1 MPQIMSRDEKGISS
15 LDRRDVLKRGA
26 SLAGAVALPGGVISN
41 AIAATSTTL
50 VIAAPAT
57 PQSLDCNFDVSLGTF
72 EAVAALYDNLL
83 EFKKIPDPKQ
93 PGASREDIADH
104 PDMPAGIA
112 VQGKLAESFELDPA
126 GKFIRFQLRQ
136 GIKSNWGNELTA
148 EDVKWTWDRKF
159 GLGAIGA
166 FYLST
171 LGLENKEGVKVEG
184 KYTISINLDHPNPL
198 LAKLQPNLY
207 APIIDSTKCKQESTT
222 DDPWARKF
230 LENNSAGFGP
240 YRLDQLQ
247 RGQQAVFKAR
257 EDYYR
262 GKPAM
267 DTVIFREVPTSATR
281 ASLLQGGAVDI
292 AQYLQPLEI
301 IKLRSE
307 KGVAVDS
314 VNASFMIWLELNAQ
328 IEPFGNPKVRKAM
341 NFAFPQEQVL
351 KTVFQGLASPLNGC
365 MPNIY
370 PGFTDKFWA
379 YKYDPETAKALLKEA
394 GLSSGFKTSIAYNAG
409 DPVQEPIA
417 ILYQTA
423 LRYIG
428 VELELKKF
436 PPATFYNAVSER
448 KQSIIFYVDSPWC
461 PDVGYSMT
469 LYFNSKSFVNYS
481 NYKNDD
487 VDALIRDTARTN
499 DQARRLTMMTNAQQ
513 TVMSEAPWVFIA
525 YPGYHMTRRA
535 NLKGFTYYTSN
546 NIRFQDFCR
555 EA

>member
-1 MPQIMSRDEKGISS
+1 MSRYHKRGFP
-15 LDRRDVLKRGA
+15 LHRRDVLKGGA
-26 SLAGAVALPGGVISN
+26 SAVGAAALPSGLVSD
-41 AIAATSTTL
+41 AVAATSTTL

-72 EAVAALYDNLL
+72 EAIAALYDNLL

-93 PGASREDIADH
+93 PGAFREDIADH
-104 PDMPAGIA
+104 PDMPAGLAI
-112 VQGKLAESFELDPA
+112 QGKLAESFELDPA

-136 GIKSNWGNELTA
+136 GVKSNWGNELTA
-148 EDVKWTWDRKF
+148 DDVKWTWDRKF

-171 LGLENKEGVKVEG
+171 LGLEKKEGVKVEG
-184 KYTISINLDHPNPL
+184 KYTVSINLDNPNPL

-207 APIIDSTKCKQESTT
+207 NPIYDSTKCKAEATA

-230 LENNSAGFGP
+230 IENNSAGFGP

-257 EDYYR
+257 QDYYL

-301 IKLRSE
+301 IKMRGE

-314 VNASFMIWLELNAQ
+314 VDASFMIWLELNAQ
-328 IEPFGNPKVRKAM
+328 IEPFGNPKVRQAM

-351 KTVFQGLASPLNGC
+351 KTVFQGIGSPLNGC

-370 PGFTDKFWA
+370 AGFTDKFWK
-379 YKYDPETAKALLKEA
+379 YKYDPEMAKALLKEA
-394 GLSSGFKTSIAYNAG
+394 GLSSGFKTSLAYNAG

-423 LRYIG
+423 LRDIG
-428 VELELKKF
+428 VELELKKI
-436 PPATFYNAVSER
+436 PPATFYNTVSER
-448 KQSIIFYVDSPWC
+448 KQPIIFYVDSPWC

-469 LYFNSKSFVNYS
+469 LYFNSTSFINYS
-481 NYKNDD
+481 NYKSDS

-499 DQARRLTMMTNAQQ
+499 DQAKRLELMTNAQA

-525 YPGYHMTRRA
+525 YPGYHFARRA
-535 NLKGFTYYTSN
+535 NLKGFTYYTAN
-546 NIRFQDFCR
+546 NMRFQDFSR

>member
-1 MPQIMSRDEKGISS
+1 MVEDATRGTPVN
-15 LDRRDVLKRGA
+15 RRDLLKGGSALAAAAVLPA
-26 SLAGAVALPGGVISN
+26 ALR
-41 AIAATSTTL
+41 ATEAQAATANTL

-57 PQSLDCNFDVSLGTF
+57 PQSLDSNFDVSLGTF
-72 EAVAALYDNLL
+72 EAIAALYDNLL
-83 EFKKIPDPKQ
+83 EFNKIPDPKV
-93 PGASREDIADH
+93 PGAFREDIADH
-104 PDMPAGIA
+104 PDMKYGNALK
-112 VQGKLAESFELDPA
+112 GKLAESFELDPD

-136 GIKSNWGNELTA
+136 GVKSNWGNELTA
-148 EDVKWTWDRKF
+148 DDVKWTWDRKF

-171 LGLENKEGVKVEG
+171 LGLEKPEGVKVEG
-184 KYTISINLDHPNPL
+184 KYTVSINLDHSNPL

-207 APIIDSTKCKQESTT
+207 APIYDSTKCKQMSST

-230 LENNSAGFGP
+230 IENNSAGYGP

-257 EDYYR
+257 PDYYL
-262 GKPAM
+262 GKPAI

-301 IKLRSE
+301 IKLRGQ
-307 KGVAVDS
+307 KGVTVDS
-314 VNASFMIWLELNAQ
+314 VASSFMIWLELNSKIA
-328 IEPFGNPKVRKAM
+328 PFDNAKVRQAM

-351 KTVFQGLASPLNGC
+351 KTVFQGIAEPLDEC

-370 PGFTDKFWA
+370 AGATSKFWK
-379 YKYDPETAKALLKEA
+379 YKYDPEMAKALLKEA
-394 GLSSGFKTSIAYNAG
+394 GMASGFKTSLAYNAG

-423 LRYIG
+423 LREIG
-428 VELELKKF
+428 VELELKKV
-436 PPATFYNAVSER
+436 PAATFYNAVSER
-448 KQSIIFYVDSPWC
+448 KQPMIFYVDSPWC
-461 PDVGYSMT
+461 PDIGYSMT
-469 LYFNSKSFVNYS
+469 LYFNSKSFIDYSNYS
-481 NYKNDD
+481 NEA
-487 VDALIRDTARTN
+487 VDKLLADTARTN
-499 DQARRLTMMTNAQQ
+499 DQAARVEMMTKAQDI
-513 TVMSEAPWVFIA
+513 VMGEAPWVFIA
-525 YPGYHMTRRA
+525 YPGYHFAHRS

-546 NIRFQDFCR
+546 NIRFQDFSR

>member
-1 MPQIMSRDEKGISS
+1 MSSKGKSHRWPH
-15 LDRRDVLKRGA
+15 RRDVLKAGA
-26 SLAGAVALPGGVISN
+26 TLAGSAALPRALVDTASAAASN
-41 AIAATSTTL
+41 TL

-93 PGASREDIADH
+93 PGAFREDITDH
-104 PDMPAGIA
+104 PDMPAGLAI
-112 VQGKLAESFELDPA
+112 QGKLAESFELDPA
-126 GKFIRFQLRQ
+126 GKFIRFQLRK
-136 GIKSNWGNELTA
+136 GVKSNWGNELTA

-171 LGLENKEGVKVEG
+171 LGLENKDGVKVEG
-184 KYTISINLDHPNPL
+184 KYTVSINLDHPNPL

-207 APIIDSTKCKQESTT
+207 APIYDSTKCKEVSNA

-230 LENNSAGFGP
+230 IENNSAGFGP

-257 EDYYR
+257 DDYWQ

-267 DTVIFREVPTSATR
+267 DAVVFREVPTSATR

-301 IKLRSE
+301 IKLRSQ
-307 KGVAVDS
+307 KDVAVDS
-314 VNASFMIWLELNAQ
+314 VDASFMIWLELNAQ
-328 IEPFGNPKVRKAM
+328 IEPFGNPKVRQAM
-341 NFAFPQEQVL
+341 NCAFPQEQVL
-351 KTVFQGLASPLNGC
+351 KTVFQGLATPLNGC

-370 PGFTDKFWA
+370 PGFSDKFFS
-379 YKYDPETAKALLKEA
+379 YKFDPDKAKALLKEA
-394 GLSSGFKTSIAYNAG
+394 GLSSGFKTSLAYNAG

-423 LRYIG
+423 LRDVG
-428 VELELKKF
+428 VELELKKI
-436 PPATFYNAVSER
+436 PPATFYNTVSER
-448 KQSIIFYVDSPWC
+448 KQPMIFYVDSPWC

-469 LYFNSKSFVNYS
+469 LYFNSKSFINYS
-481 NYKNDD
+481 NYKSDD

-499 DQARRLTMMTNAQQ
+499 DQSQRLTMMTKAQEI
-513 TVMSEAPWVFIA
+513 VMSEAPWTFIA
-525 YPGYHMTRRA
+525 YPGYHFARRA

-546 NIRFQDFCR
+546 NIRFQDFSR

>member
-1 MPQIMSRDEKGISS
+1 MSSKGKSHRWPH
-15 LDRRDVLKRGA
+15 RRDVLKAGA
-26 SLAGAVALPGGVISN
+26 TLAGSAALPRALVDTASAAASN
-41 AIAATSTTL
+41 TL

-93 PGASREDIADH
+93 PGAFREDITDH
-104 PDMPAGIA
+104 PDMPAGLAI
-112 VQGKLAESFELDPA
+112 QGKLAELFELDPA
-126 GKFIRFQLRQ
+126 GKFIRFQLRK
-136 GIKSNWGNELTA
+136 GVKSNWGNELTA

-171 LGLENKEGVKVEG
+171 LGLENKDGVKVEG
-184 KYTISINLDHPNPL
+184 KYTVSINLDHPNPL

-207 APIIDSTKCKQESTT
+207 APIYDSTKCKEVSNA

-230 LENNSAGFGP
+230 IENNSAGFGP

-257 EDYYR
+257 DDYWQ

-267 DTVIFREVPTSATR
+267 DAVVFREVPTSATR

-301 IKLRSE
+301 IKLRSQ
-307 KGVAVDS
+307 KDVAVDS
-314 VNASFMIWLELNAQ
+314 VDASFMIWLELNAQ
-328 IEPFGNPKVRKAM
+328 IEPFGNPKVRQAM

-351 KTVFQGLASPLNGC
+351 KTVFQGLATPLNGC

-370 PGFTDKFWA
+370 PGFSDKFFS
-379 YKYDPETAKALLKEA
+379 YKFDPDKAKALLKEA
-394 GLSSGFKTSIAYNAG
+394 GLSSGFKTSLAYNAG

-423 LRYIG
+423 LRDVG
-428 VELELKKF
+428 VELELKKI
-436 PPATFYNAVSER
+436 PPATFYNTVSER
-448 KQSIIFYVDSPWC
+448 KQPMIFYVDSPWC

-469 LYFNSKSFVNYS
+469 LYFNSKSFINYS
-481 NYKNDD
+481 NYKSDD

-499 DQARRLTMMTNAQQ
+499 DQSQRLTMMTKAQEI
-513 TVMSEAPWVFIA
+513 VMSEAPWTFIA
-525 YPGYHMTRRA
+525 YPGYHFARRA

-546 NIRFQDFCR
+546 NIRFQDFSR

>member
-1 MPQIMSRDEKGISS
+1 MSSENKSRRWPH
-15 LDRRDVLKRGA
+15 RRDVLKSA
-26 SLAGAVALPGGVISN
+26 ATLAGSAALPRALVDS
-41 AIAATSTTL
+41 ASAATSNTL

-83 EFKKIPDPKQ
+83 EFKKIPDPKV
-93 PGASREDIADH
+93 PGAFREDIADH
-104 PDMPAGIA
+104 PDQPAGLAI
-112 VQGKLAESFELDPA
+112 QGKLAESFELDPA
-126 GKFIRFQLRQ
+126 GKFIRFQLRK
-136 GIKSNWGNELTA
+136 GVKSNWGNELTA

-171 LGLENKEGVKVEG
+171 LGLENKDGVKVEG
-184 KYTISINLDHPNPL
+184 KYTVSINLDHPNAL

-207 APIIDSTKCKQESTT
+207 APIYDSTKCKEVSNT

-230 LENNSAGFGP
+230 IENNSAGFGP

-257 EDYYR
+257 DDYWQ

-267 DTVIFREVPTSATR
+267 DTVVFREVPTSATR

-301 IKLRSE
+301 IKLRSQ
-307 KGVAVDS
+307 KDVAVDS
-314 VNASFMIWLELNAQ
+314 VDASFMIWLELNAQ
-328 IEPFGNPKVRKAM
+328 IEPFGNPKVRQAM
-341 NFAFPQEQVL
+341 NYAFPQEQVL

-370 PGFTDKFWA
+370 PGFTDKFFS
-379 YKYDPETAKALLKEA
+379 YKFDPDKAKALLKEA
-394 GLSSGFKTSIAYNAG
+394 GMSSGFKTSLAYNAG

-423 LRYIG
+423 LRDIG
-428 VELELKKF
+428 VELELKKV
-436 PPATFYNAVSER
+436 PPATFYNTVSER
-448 KQSIIFYVDSPWC
+448 KQPMIFYVDSPWC

-469 LYFNSKSFVNYS
+469 LYFNSKSFINYS
-481 NYKNDD
+481 NYKSDD

-499 DQARRLTMMTNAQQ
+499 DQSQRLTMMTKAQEI
-513 TVMSEAPWVFIA
+513 VMSEAPWTFIA
-525 YPGYHMTRRA
+525 YPGYHFARRA

-546 NIRFQDFCR
+546 NIRFQDFSR

>member
-1 MPQIMSRDEKGISS
+1 MSMRGP
-15 LDRRDVLKRGA
+15 LVPLHRRDVLKGGVT
-26 SLAGAVALPGGVISN
+26 LAGMAALPDGWSSEALAAPSN
-41 AIAATSTTL
+41 TL

-72 EAVAALYDNLL
+72 EAIAALYDNLL
-83 EFKKIPDPKQ
+83 EFTKIPDPKQ
-93 PGASREDIADH
+93 PGAFREDIADH
-104 PDMPAGIA
+104 SELPAGLA
-112 VQGKLAESFELDPA
+112 VQGKLAQSFELDPA
-126 GKFIRFQLRQ
+126 GKFIRFQLRE
-136 GIKSNWGNELTA
+136 GVKSNWGNELTA

-171 LGLENKEGVKVEG
+171 LGLDKKEGVKVEG
-184 KYTISINLDHPNPL
+184 KYTVSINLDNPNPL

-207 APIIDSTKCKQESTT
+207 TPIYDSAKCKEVASA

-230 LENNSAGFGP
+230 IENNSAGFGP
-240 YRLDQLQ
+240 YRLEQLQ

-257 EDYYR
+257 PEYYR
-262 GKPAM
+262 GRPAM
-267 DTVIFREVPTSATR
+267 ETVIFREVPTSATR

-301 IKLRSE
+301 IKLRGE
-307 KGVAVDS
+307 RGVAVDS
-314 VNASFMIWLELNAQ
+314 VDASFMIWLELNAK
-328 IEPFGNPKVRKAM
+328 IEPFGNPKVRQAM
-341 NFAFPQEQVL
+341 NFAFPQDHVL
-351 KTVFQGLASPLNGC
+351 KTVFQVLAAPLNGC

-370 PGFTDKFWA
+370 AGFTDQFWK
-379 YKYDPETAKALLKEA
+379 YRYDPEMAKALLKEA
-394 GLSSGFKTSIAYNAG
+394 GFASGFKTSLAYNAG

-423 LRYIG
+423 LRDIG
-428 VELELKKF
+428 VELELKKI
-436 PPATFYNAVSER
+436 PAATFYNAVSER
-448 KQSIIFYVDSPWC
+448 KQPIIFYVDSPWC

-469 LYFNSKSFVNYS
+469 LYFNSASFVNYS
-481 NYKNDD
+481 NYKNDQ

-499 DQARRLTMMTNAQQ
+499 DQAKRLELMTQAQGI
-513 TVMSEAPWVFIA
+513 VMAEAPWVFIA
-525 YPGYHMTRRA
+525 YPGYHFARRA

-546 NIRFQDFCR
+546 NIRFQDFTR

>member
-1 MPQIMSRDEKGISS
+1 MAEDAIRGTPVY
-15 LDRRDVLKRGA
+15 RRDLLKGGSALAA
-26 SLAGAVALPGGVISN
+26 SAVVPAALR
-41 AIAATSTTL
+41 ATEAEAATANTL
-50 VIAAPAT
+50 VVAAPAT
-57 PQSLDCNFDVSLGTF
+57 PQSLDSNFDVSLGTF
-72 EAVAALYDNLL
+72 EAIAALYDNLL
-83 EFKKIPDPKQ
+83 EFNKIPDPKV
-93 PGASREDIADH
+93 PGAFREDIADH
-104 PDMPAGIA
+104 PDMPGGNALK
-112 VQGKLAESFELDPA
+112 GKLAQSFELDPA

-136 GIKSNWGNELTA
+136 GVKSNWGNELTA
-148 EDVKWTWDRKF
+148 DDVKWTWDRKF

-171 LGLENKEGVKVEG
+171 LGLEKPEGVKVEG
-184 KYTISINLDHPNPL
+184 KYTVSINLDHPNPL

-207 APIIDSTKCKQESTT
+207 APIYDSTKCKQMSST

-230 LENNSAGFGP
+230 IENNSAGFGP

-257 EDYYR
+257 PDYYL
-262 GKPAM
+262 GKPAI

-301 IKLRSE
+301 IKLRGQ
-307 KGVAVDS
+307 KGVSVDS
-314 VNASFMIWLELNAQ
+314 VAASFMIWLELNSKIA
-328 IEPFGNPKVRKAM
+328 PFDNVKVRQAM

-351 KTVFQGLASPLNGC
+351 KTVFQSLGEPLDDC

-370 PGFTDKFWA
+370 AGATNKFWK
-379 YKYDPETAKALLKEA
+379 YKYDPAMAKALLKDA
-394 GLSSGFKTSIAYNAG
+394 GMASGFKTSLAYNAG

-423 LRYIG
+423 LREIG
-428 VELELKKF
+428 VELELKKI
-436 PPATFYNAVSER
+436 PAATFYNAVSER
-448 KQSIIFYVDSPWC
+448 KQPMIFYVDSPWC

-469 LYFNSKSFVNYS
+469 LYFNSKSFIDYSNYS
-481 NYKNDD
+481 NAD
-487 VDALIRDTARTN
+487 VDKLLADTARTN
-499 DQARRLTMMTNAQQ
+499 DQAARVEMMTKAQEI
-513 TVMSEAPWVFIA
+513 VMGEAPWVFIA
-525 YPGYHMTRRA
+525 YPGYHFAHRS

-546 NIRFQDFCR
+546 NIRFQDFSR

>member
-1 MPQIMSRDEKGISS
+1 MSSKGKSHRWPH
-15 LDRRDVLKRGA
+15 RRDVLKAGA
-26 SLAGAVALPGGVISN
+26 TLAGSAALPRALVDTASAAASN
-41 AIAATSTTL
+41 TL

-93 PGASREDIADH
+93 PGAFREDITDH
-104 PDMPAGIA
+104 PDMPAGLAI
-112 VQGKLAESFELDPA
+112 QGKLAESFELDPA
-126 GKFIRFQLRQ
+126 GKFIRFQLRK
-136 GIKSNWGNELTA
+136 GVKSNWGNELTA

-171 LGLENKEGVKVEG
+171 LGLENKDGVKVEG
-184 KYTISINLDHPNPL
+184 KYTVSINLDHPNPL

-207 APIIDSTKCKQESTT
+207 APIYNSTKCKEVSNA

-230 LENNSAGFGP
+230 IENNSAGFGP

-257 EDYYR
+257 DDYWQ

-267 DTVIFREVPTSATR
+267 DAVVFREVPTSATR

-301 IKLRSE
+301 IKLRSQ
-307 KGVAVDS
+307 KDVAVDS
-314 VNASFMIWLELNAQ
+314 VDASFMIWLELNAQ
-328 IEPFGNPKVRKAM
+328 IEPFGNPKVRQAM
-341 NFAFPQEQVL
+341 NYAFPQEQVL
-351 KTVFQGLASPLNGC
+351 KTVFQGLATPLNGC

-370 PGFTDKFWA
+370 PGFSDKFFS
-379 YKYDPETAKALLKEA
+379 YKFDPDKAKALLKEA
-394 GLSSGFKTSIAYNAG
+394 GLSSGFKTSLAYNAG

-423 LRYIG
+423 LRDVG
-428 VELELKKF
+428 VELELKKI
-436 PPATFYNAVSER
+436 PPATFYNTVSER
-448 KQSIIFYVDSPWC
+448 KQPMIFYVDSPWC

-469 LYFNSKSFVNYS
+469 LYFNSKSFINYS
-481 NYKNDD
+481 NYKSDD

-499 DQARRLTMMTNAQQ
+499 DQSQRLTMMTKAQEI
-513 TVMSEAPWVFIA
+513 VMSEAPWTFIA
-525 YPGYHMTRRA
+525 YPGYHFARRA

-546 NIRFQDFCR
+546 NIRFQDFSR

>member
-1 MPQIMSRDEKGISS
+1 MSRDGTGISS
-15 LDRRDVLKRGA
+15 PNRRDVLKRGA

-72 EAVAALYDNLL
+72 EAIAALYDNLL

-136 GIKSNWGNELTA
+136 GINSNWGNELTA

-184 KYTISINLDHPNPL
+184 KYTVSINLDHPNPL

-207 APIIDSTKCKQESTT
+207 APIIDSTQCKQESTT

-240 YRLDQLQ
+240 YRLDHMQ

-301 IKLRSE
+301 IKLRNE

-314 VNASFMIWLELNAQ
+314 VNASFMIWLELNTQ
-328 IEPFGNPKVRKAM
+328 IEPFGNLKVRKAM

-379 YKYDPETAKALLKEA
+379 YKYDPEMAKALLKEA

-448 KQSIIFYVDSPWC
+448 KQPIIFYVDSPWC
-461 PDVGYSMT
+461 PDAGYSMT

-499 DQARRLTMMTNAQQ
+499 DQAKRLTMMTNAQQ

-546 NIRFQDFCR
+546 NIRFQDFSR

>member
-1 MPQIMSRDEKGISS
+1 MSRYYKRGFP
-15 LDRRDVLKRGA
+15 LHRRDVLKGGA
-26 SLAGAVALPGGVISN
+26 SAVGAAALPSGLVSD
-41 AIAATSTTL
+41 AVAATSTTL

-72 EAVAALYDNLL
+72 EAIAALYDNLL

-93 PGASREDIADH
+93 PGAFREDIADH
-104 PDMPAGIA
+104 PDMPAGLAI
-112 VQGKLAESFELDPA
+112 QGKLAESFELDPA

-136 GIKSNWGNELTA
+136 GVKSNWGNELTA
-148 EDVKWTWDRKF
+148 DDVKWTWDRKF

-171 LGLENKEGVKVEG
+171 LGLEKKEGVKVEG
-184 KYTISINLDHPNPL
+184 KYTVSINLDNPNPL

-207 APIIDSTKCKQESTT
+207 NPIYDSTKCKAEATA

-230 LENNSAGFGP
+230 IENNSAGFGP

-257 EDYYR
+257 QDYYL

-301 IKLRSE
+301 IKMRGE

-314 VNASFMIWLELNAQ
+314 VDASFMIWLELNAQ
-328 IEPFGNPKVRKAM
+328 IEPFGNPKVRQAM

-351 KTVFQGLASPLNGC
+351 KTVFQGIGSPLNGC

-370 PGFTDKFWA
+370 AGFTDKFWK
-379 YKYDPETAKALLKEA
+379 YKYDPEMAKALLKEA
-394 GLSSGFKTSIAYNAG
+394 GLSSGFTTSLAYNAG

-423 LRYIG
+423 LRDIG
-428 VELELKKF
+428 VELELKKI
-436 PPATFYNAVSER
+436 PPATFYNTVSER
-448 KQSIIFYVDSPWC
+448 KQPIIFYVDSPWC

-469 LYFNSKSFVNYS
+469 LYFNSTSFINYS
-481 NYKNDD
+481 NYKSDS

-499 DQARRLTMMTNAQQ
+499 DQAKRLELMTNAQA

-525 YPGYHMTRRA
+525 YPGYHFARRA
-535 NLKGFTYYTSN
+535 NLKGFTYYTAN
-546 NIRFQDFCR
+546 NMRFQDFSR

>member
-1 MPQIMSRDEKGISS
+1 MSRYYKRGFP
-15 LDRRDVLKRGA
+15 LHRRDVLKGGA
-26 SLAGAVALPGGVISN
+26 SAVGAAALPSGLVCD
-41 AIAATSTTL
+41 AVAATSTTL

-72 EAVAALYDNLL
+72 EAIAALYDNLL

-93 PGASREDIADH
+93 PSAFREDIADH
-104 PDMPAGIA
+104 PDMPAGLAI
-112 VQGKLAESFELDPA
+112 QGKLAESFELDPA

-136 GIKSNWGNELTA
+136 GVKSNWGNELTA

-171 LGLENKEGVKVEG
+171 LGLEKKEGVKVEG
-184 KYTISINLDHPNPL
+184 KYTVSINLDNPNPL

-207 APIIDSTKCKQESTT
+207 NPIYDSTKCKAEATA

-230 LENNSAGFGP
+230 IENNSAGFGP

-257 EDYYR
+257 QDYYL

-301 IKLRSE
+301 IKMRGE

-314 VNASFMIWLELNAQ
+314 VDASFMIWLELNAQ
-328 IEPFGNPKVRKAM
+328 IEPFGNPKVRQAM

-351 KTVFQGLASPLNGC
+351 KTVFQGIGSSLNGC

-370 PGFTDKFWA
+370 AGFTDKFWK
-379 YKYDPETAKALLKEA
+379 YKYDPEMAKALLKEA
-394 GLSSGFKTSIAYNAG
+394 GLSSGFKTSLAYNAG

-423 LRYIG
+423 LRDIG
-428 VELELKKF
+428 VELELKKI

-448 KQSIIFYVDSPWC
+448 KQPIIFYVDSPWC

-469 LYFNSKSFVNYS
+469 LYFNSTSFINYS
-481 NYKNDD
+481 NYKSDS

-499 DQARRLTMMTNAQQ
+499 DQAKRLELMTNAQA

-525 YPGYHMTRRA
+525 YPGYHFARRA
-535 NLKGFTYYTSN
+535 NLKGFTYYTAN
-546 NIRFQDFCR
+546 NMRFQDFSR